1 MFAVEGECLVEIMEE
16 PTREGGLIVLIA
28 WFIGSHVS
36 LALQKQGDG
45 LVGVDNFNDYYKV
58 SLKST
63 R

>member
-1 MFAVEGECLVEIMEE
+1 M
-16 PTREGGLIVLIA
+16 
-28 WFIGSHVS
+28 S